1 MLKGDLMEPEEQTI
15 ARYLGGLN
23 YEISNVVQL
32 QPYWTFNDVCKL
44 AFKVEKQQK
53 EIHGRGSKY
62 GSREGFPI
70 KGTNSKSGT
79 ATKTIPKSTSK
90 DDGAVANKP
99 QPSSSN
105 ASSRRCFKCQGF
117 GHIASECPNR
127 RIVSLVEEE
136 NEDEMEED
144 SKADDYNDQE
154 EGEEVTYADH
164 ARVPVEAPINHI
176 KCFHQIH
183 LKVPTLAYRHLC
195 GNFSLA
201 LGQEECCH
209 QFSYLLQRLI
219 GGANNTRKTKL
230 DSIGNDLSNDLVESV
245 AARDWSNPHFGR
257 LGTLGTNVRIVALS
271 SLRKASRKNSLTA
284 LITSSPMMCH
294 VFLKK

>member
-1 MLKGDLMEPEEQTI
+1 MEPEEQTI

-32 QPYWTFNDVCKL
+32 QPYWTFDDVFKL

-53 EIHGRGSKY
+53 EIRGRGSKY

-70 KGTNSKSGT
+70 KETNSKSGA

-105 ASSRRCFKCQGF
+105 ASSCRCFKCQGF

-136 NEDEMEED
+136 NEEEMEED

-154 EGEEVTYADH
+154 EGEEVTYA
-164 ARVPVEAPINHI
+164 NH
-176 KCFHQIH
+176 
-183 LKVPTLAYRHLC
+183 
-195 GNFSLA
+195 GMSLII
-201 LGQEECCH
+201 
-209 QFSYLLQRLI
+209 QRNL
-219 GGANNTRKTKL
+219 
-230 DSIGNDLSNDLVESV
+230 SV
-245 AARDWSNPHFGR
+245 AREEEDEDW
-257 LGTLGTNVRIVALS
+257 
-271 SLRKASRKNSLTA
+271 LRKNMFHTKC
-284 LITSSPMMCH
+284 TSH
-294 VFLKK
+294 GKVTI